1 LLGVFQQVK
10 AQTTIV
16 AVPFD
21 QLEASQYNIGLNGV
35 EWSKFSTLSN
45 FSKLYTTGWFNGRYY
60 GPGADGILK
69 YASNNAPPSIYGANG
84 FFGIASDTNANVQ
97 HLLDNHHRVSGLYLL
112 TTIFTNGYSATVTV
126 TNASGTVITT
136 NIGAAPN
143 YTFVNQ
149 TNDWSSMSPT
159 VFWSNMLAGT
169 GDTNFAPVSTNSNGF
184 WSTTNQPTFLWAY
197 NRGELQIPTTT
208 PPPMIPNLSDDTL
221 RDVAAQVN
229 YPGDYGFTNVGYQ
242 NRDDAE
248 QFNIQGDNGDGKVL
262 YYQEFWWANYLR
274 PYVYLIPTGSNIKTA
289 GMDSNAPYQF
299 TDYHQLIAFSA
310 DFLCH
315 SSNASGL
322 PGYYDPGLTSVD
334 FPEFRPASSVLIG
347 SSGALDVS
355 GNMFID
361 NKATLE
367 VQGSLSVTNATFYVG
382 KETANNL
389 MIISDGGVVTNNNAV
404 IGSAAS
410 AYSNSVII
418 TGSGSTWNLYGDLIV
433 GEYGSANDM
442 KIADGGQVTNGL
454 SVYGSV
460 IGFYAGSDGNVV
472 EVFGTDSNG
481 VASTWTC
488 VNDLTVGY
496 GGSGNSLLI
505 EQGGRVTSYIGVIGD
520 NTNAS
525 GNLVFVDGVGSFWS
539 NSNVLLVGVSGSG
552 NALLIGNGGHVMAI
566 NSDIGVNAGST
577 ANIVTVSGV
586 GSVLTNSGD
595 LTVGYGGSSNGLSVS
610 EGAQVF
616 SSNSYIGRDP
626 GSTGNTVIVTGT
638 GSLWTNSGDLFVG
651 NQGASNS
658 LVISSGGMVINGG
671 QDSTGGVIGFITNS
685 SNNSVVVTG
694 SGSTWLSAGDV
705 VIGYSGTGNRLEVSN
720 GGTVSNGVV
729 NYAGGLS
736 GGIIGFNE
744 GSTDNSVLVTGI
756 GSRWISSG
764 DLFVGFNGAG
774 NSMVISNGGSIYN
787 SQVDFGGVL
796 GWGAAS
802 SNNTVIVTDAGS
814 TWTNSGNLTVGY
826 EGSGNSMVISNR
838 GTVAVASNSYIGNAS
853 TSSNNSVLVTGTNSA
868 WTNTGDLYVGNAGSG
883 NSLVISNGGKVFN
896 AMGYIGSESTAT
908 GNLVTVTGSNSSWI
922 NSGDLYVGYAG
933 QSNRLVISDG
943 GFVSN
948 VNGFDDGVDP
958 TDAYNSVLVTGSG
971 SRWVNSGNLTFG
983 LAGHDNSLVISD
995 GGIVTVGVDTKI
1007 GDLATASNNSVL
1019 VTGSNSLWTNTGN
1032 LYVGNDGSGNSLV
1045 ISNGGTVAN
1054 SWGFIG
1060 NNAAS
1065 SNNSVLVTGKD
1076 TLFNTWELRI
1086 GQDGSGNSVVISDG
1100 GTITNGWTY
1109 IGTSD
1114 RANSNTAIV
1123 TGTGSRWSSEVDFN
1137 VGYSGSYNSLVISD
1151 GGMVSNGKHFRGGTI
1166 GYDTNSMNNSVLV
1179 TGSNSI
1185 WTTTADIFV
1194 GYMGSSNSLV
1204 ISNGGRVNSSV
1215 ADIGFAATSTGNSV
1229 LITGTGSAWSNSGDL
1244 TIGVA
1249 GSGTLTVANGGVLS
1263 ASRILIGTN
1272 GDLDF
1277 GRYQQNDTAG
1287 NVVTT
1292 TIEFTGTNSDDYGI
1306 NFNQSDTLH
1315 LTSSIIGAG
1324 WVCQLGTGT
1333 SVMSGSNSYSLYT
1346 KIDAGTLVAAST
1358 NALGTG
1364 YLGIGGYADRAT
1376 LMLATNL
1383 TVGDFIW
1390 GSNGLV
1396 ALTAGSQTLTVA
1408 GMTNSAGTNNGANVF
1423 RFLNTDLSN
1432 ATNTLINYTSL
1443 AGFTTNSFSV
1453 SGISGYSFS
1462 TNGNQVSAYLST
1474 SANVAVSNSV
1484 TINGTLTVN
1493 SLTVDPSGTLM
1504 GSGTLSLTGGNLT
1517 VNGTIAPGNSPGT
1530 FFVSGGNLVMGASS
1544 VWDQQI
1550 YSTSVYDRVVVT
1562 GSTILNGTMNITTD
1576 GVTQLQFGQKYNFL
1590 TASGGI
1596 SGAFSSIVA
1605 PEGFRGRLLLS
1616 GNNTQ
1621 ANMLIAPSSYTQLAA
1636 NRNQSNVATAL
1647 NSFIPYTSG
1656 DQQVVST
1663 SLDSLTASQYNQA
1676 FNAIMPTFYQQI
1688 ATIAFNN
1695 ANAQNM
1701 QLVQRL
1707 WGLRVAEGGGFS
1719 MSGLADNI
1727 PILEGQGDGSTG
1739 KGVLDSKKDI
1749 LRPGLDNHWGM
1760 FVDGN
1765 GIFAQANSGNMLPGY
1780 NSQSGGVTTGLTYK
1794 WNENVGTGIYCGYQ
1808 GTYTKSG
1815 ADGSGLG
1822 TGSRLIDNAVRFGV
1836 FGTYGQKDGKGL
1848 FVNALAGGGYH
1859 NFQATRVIQYA
1870 GMNRTANSA
1879 PGAGE
1884 LDTMLA
1890 AGYDI
1895 KKGKFTFG
1903 PTASLQY
1910 TYLGVNSL
1918 NETGAQ
1924 SLSFNSGGW
1933 NSSSML
1939 SSVGAHAAYSWVASK
1954 NILVVPQ
1961 VNLSWQHEFMQ
1972 NPYAISGN
1980 LGGTSPTFSN
1990 WSATP
1995 IRDFLYTGVGFT
2007 VEFAKKWNTSFF
2019 YNAAAGNS
2027 DLVSQN
2033 IFWSAG
2039 VKF

>member
-1 LLGVFQQVK
+1 MRFVISAILILLGFSQQMN
-10 AQTTIV
+10 AQDTNPIIKV
-16 AVPFD
+16 DFN
-21 QLEASQYNIGLNGV
+21 QLEASQYNIGENGV
-35 EWSKFSTLSN
+35 AWSSSSTLSN
-45 FSKLYTTGWFNGRYY
+45 FFKLYTTGWKDGKFNTNKPENYY
-60 GPGADGILK
+60 GPGADGILN
-69 YASNNAPPSIYGANG
+69 YASNNAPPSIYGVNG
-84 FFGIASDTNANVQ
+84 FDASTNVQ

-126 TNASGTVITT
+126 TNASGAVITT

-143 YTFVNQ
+143 YTYVNQ
-149 TNDWSSMSPT
+149 TADWSHKTPSE
-159 VFWSNMLAGT
+159 FWSSMLAGT
-169 GDTNFAPVSTNSNGF
+169 GGTNIAPVSTNANGF
-184 WSTTNQPTFLWAY
+184 WSTTNQPTYLWPY
-197 NRGELQIPTTT
+197 DRGVYIPDPITN
-208 PPPMIPNLSDDTL
+208 PPPMMPNLTDDTL

-229 YPGDYGFTNVGYQ
+229 YPRDYGFTLVGYQ
-242 NRDDAE
+242 NRDGAE
-248 QFNIQGDNGDGKVL
+248 QFDIQGNDGPGLVL

-274 PYVYLIPTGSNIKTA
+274 DYVYIPTISTNPTA
-289 GMDSNAPYQF
+289 GMYSNAPYQF
-299 TDYHQLIAFSA
+299 TDYKQLVAFSA

-315 SSNASGL
+315 SSNAAHL

-334 FPEFRPASSVLIG
+334 FPAFSQGSSVLIG
-347 SSGALDVS
+347 TNGSLEVS
-355 GNMFID
+355 GNMIID
-361 NKATLE
+361 QAATLT
-367 VQGSLSVTNATFYVG
+367 VKGTLSVTNETFYVG
-382 KETANNL
+382 KMTSNNTL
-389 MIISDGGVVTNNNAV
+389 IISDGGVVTNNNAV
-404 IGSAAS
+404 IGSSAAATNNS
-410 AYSNSVII
+410 ALI
-418 TGSGSTWNLYGDLIV
+418 TGSGSTWFLYGDLIV
-433 GEYGSANDM
+433 GEFGSANSM
-442 KIADGGQVTNGL
+442 TISNGGQVTNGL
-454 SVYGSV
+454 STLGSV
-460 IGFYAGSDGNVV
+460 IGFGAGSTGNSVLV
-472 EVFGTDSNG
+472 TGTNVSG
-481 VASTWTC
+481 VASLWTC
-488 VNDLTVGY
+488 VNDLTVGWS
-496 GGSGNSLLI
+496 GSSNSLRI
-505 EQGGRVTSYIGVIGD
+505 TQGGGVTSYIGIIGD
-520 NTNAS
+520 DTNAR
-525 GNLVFVDGVGSFWS
+525 GNSAVVDGSGSYWS

-552 NALLIGNGGHVMAI
+552 NSLFITNGGQVMAV

-577 ANIVTVSGV
+577 ANMVTVSGV
-586 GSVLTNSGD
+586 GSVWTNSGD
-595 LTVGYGGSSNGLSVS
+595 LTVGYGGSSNTLSVS
-610 EGAQVF
+610 EGAQLF
-616 SSNSYIGRDP
+616 SSNSYIGSDL

-638 GSLWTNSGDLFVG
+638 ASLWTNSGDLFVG

-658 LVISSGGMVINGG
+658 LVISSGGKVINGG
-671 QDSTGGVIGFITNS
+671 QDSTGGVIGYIDNS

-694 SGSTWLSAGDV
+694 IDSAWLSAGDV
-705 VIGYSGTGNRLEVSN
+705 VIGYSGTGNRLEVSD

-729 NYAGGLS
+729 NYEGGLS

-744 GSTDNSVLVTGI
+744 GSTDNRVLVTGI

-774 NSMVISNGGSIYN
+774 NSMLISNGGSIYN
-787 SQVDFGGVL
+787 SQMNFGGVL
-796 GWGAAS
+796 GWGAGS
-802 SNNTVIVTDAGS
+802 SNNTVLVTDTDS
-814 TWTNSGNLTVGY
+814 SWTNSGNLTIGNA
-826 EGSGNSMVISNR
+826 GSGNSMVISNG
-838 GTVAVASNSYIGNAS
+838 GTVAVASNSSIGNDS
-853 TSSNNSVLVTGTNSA
+853 PSSNNSVLVTGAGSL
-868 WTNTGDLYVGNAGSG
+868 WTNTGNLYVGNFGSG
-883 NSLVISNGGKVFN
+883 NSLVISNGGTVLN
-896 AMGYIGSESTAT
+896 AMGYIGSASTAT

-933 QSNRLVISDG
+933 QSNRLVISNG

-958 TDAYNSVLVTGSG
+958 MDAYNSVLVTGAG
-971 SRWVNSGNLTFG
+971 SRWSNSGNLTFG
-983 LAGHDNSLVISD
+983 LAGHDNSLVISN
-995 GGIVTVGVDTKI
+995 GGIVTVGVDSKI

-1019 VTGSNSLWTNTGN
+1019 VTGPSSIWTNSGT
-1032 LYVGNDGSGNSLV
+1032 LYVGNYGSG
-1045 ISNGGTVAN
+1045 
-1054 SWGFIG
+1054 
-1060 NNAAS
+1060 
-1065 SNNSVLVTGKD
+1065 
-1076 TLFNTWELRI
+1076 
-1086 GQDGSGNSVVISDG
+1086 
-1100 GTITNGWTY
+1100 
-1109 IGTSD
+1109 
-1114 RANSNTAIV
+1114 
-1123 TGTGSRWSSEVDFN
+1123 
-1137 VGYSGSYNSLVISD
+1137 
-1151 GGMVSNGKHFRGGTI
+1151 
-1166 GYDTNSMNNSVLV
+1166 
-1179 TGSNSI
+1179 
-1185 WTTTADIFV
+1185 
-1194 GYMGSSNSLV
+1194 NSLV

-1229 LITGTGSAWSNSGDL
+1229 LITGTGSTWSNSGNL
-1244 TIGVA
+1244 TIGDA
-1249 GSGTLTVANGGVLS
+1249 GSGTLTVANGGVFS

-1364 YLGIGGYADRAT
+1364 YLEIGGYADRAT

-1423 RFLNTDLSN
+1423 RFLNMDLSN
-1432 ATNTLINYTSL
+1432 ATNTLIKYTSL
-1443 AGFTTNSFSV
+1443 SGFTTNSFSV

-1517 VNGTIAPGNSPGT
+1517 VNGTFAPGNSPGT
-1530 FFVSGGNLVMGASS
+1530 FFVSGGNLLMGASS

-1550 YSTSVYDRVVVT
+1550 YSASVYDRVVVT
-1562 GSTILNGTMNITTD
+1562 GSAILNGTMNITTD

-1621 ANMLIAPSSYTQLAA
+1621 ANMLIAPASYTQLAA
-1636 NRNQSNVATAL
+1636 NRNQTNVATAL

-1719 MSGLADNI
+1719 MSGLADNM
-1727 PILEGQGDGSTG
+1727 PILEGQGDG

-1749 LRPGLDNHWGM
+1749 LRPGLDNHWGI

-1822 TGSRLIDNAVRFGV
+1822 TGSSLIDNAVRFGV

-2039 VKF
+2039 IKF